1 MSHADAPVPTLM
13 VMRRVFVTGA
23 GSWTGG
29 QLVGRLSRR
38 SDIEVFAVDDVEPVV
53 QLDVEFKILD
63 LDRLALARYVLEV
76 EPEVVIHLQS
86 VHRTA
91 EEGRRTESEDRIMGA
106 LALFGA
112 IDRIGTVRSVIVK
125 SDTAIYGANP
135 RNPSVMSE
143 TTRPRGRPS
152 RFQRDLNEMERFV
165 DGLANTHPDTV
176 FTTLRFAPIFGPRV
190 ANPISRYLTLP
201 VVPTLMGFD
210 PRLQFTHE
218 ADAVA
223 VLEHVLDHPVAG
235 IFNIAGE
242 GQMYLSRILRLG
254 RRAPQPLP
262 GRVFDTAIRTL
273 ARAGLAVP
281 DHVTGLLKH
290 GRVVDTRRMTDEL
303 GFSPLHTC
311 RQTVLSAYHPS
322 DDPSMDDR

>member
-1 MSHADAPVPTLM
+1 MS
-13 VMRRVFVTGA
+13 MRRVFVTGA

-29 QLVGRLSRR
+29 QLVRRLARR
-38 SDIEVFAVDDVEPVV
+38 SDMNVYAVDDVEPVV
-53 QLDVEFKILD
+53 AFDAEFKMLD

-76 EPEVVIHLQS
+76 EPDVVIHLQS

-91 EEGRRTESEDRIMGA
+91 EEGRRTESEDRIVGA

-112 IDRIGTVRSVIVK
+112 IDRIGTVRSVITK

-135 RNPSVMSE
+135 RNPSVLSE
-143 TTRPRGRPS
+143 TTRPQGRAS
-152 RFQRDLNEMERFV
+152 RFQRDLTEMERFI
-165 DGLANTHPDTV
+165 DGLAAGHPDTV

-190 ANPISRYLTLP
+190 NNPISRYLTLP

-218 ADAVA
+218 QDAVA
-223 VLEHVLDHPVAG
+223 VLEHALDHPVAG
-235 IFNIAGE
+235 TFNVAGE

-262 GRVFDTAIRTL
+262 GRFFDTAIRTL
-273 ARAGLAVP
+273 ARAGLTVP

-290 GRVVDTRRMTDEL
+290 GRVVDTSRMRSEL
-303 GFSPLHTC
+303 GFTPAHTC
-311 RQTVLSAYHPS
+311 RQTVLSAYHPE
-322 DDPSMDDR
+322 PSEAG